1 MAYFENQQM
10 NKFIK
15 KFENHQVKLRYNEH
29 HRDWR
34 RYFILTAVKC
44 QNYEIINFFTKDE
57 DDLEMIISIYNNKKD
72 ILATLEK
79 TGEIYPEFQL
89 KLLSVLLRIS

>member
-1 MAYFENQQM
+1 MAYFEFNQM

-15 KFENHQVKLRYNEH
+15 KFKNRKVKLRCNEH

-34 RYFILTAVKC
+34 RHFILTAVKYE
-44 QNYEIINFFTKDE
+44 NYEIINFFTEDE
-57 DDLEMIISIYNNKKD
+57 DDLEMIINVYNDRQKLMK
-72 ILATLEK
+72 ILEK

-89 KLLSVLLRIS
+89 KLLSLLLRIS